1 MGYRNNKSVA
11 DLYLNPQPV
20 PQPMPM
26 PLPQMA
32 PIPSPLDPVE
42 PPPLPTQSMAPQPI
56 SIPQASPQAMS
67 IKPEFIDTP
76 KEQAPIV
83 PQGPMMIPTFE
94 ETTTTSNQNQTLGV
108 DPKSAAAI
116 RQAADAEQ
124 KAAMDLSGVEAKKSG
139 QLALSKEEQA
149 AIQGQQ
155 IDAEKQAREEQRNK
169 ELEAQKQ
176 LDASAQDML
185 KYEFDQNRVWKRM
198 GTAGSIAAGVG
209 IALGA
214 LAQGFGA
221 KSNAA
226 IDAIDKQ
233 IQRDIEQQRM
243 EYEKIKDKT
252 KAQES
257 AYGRLRQLGMDDSQ
271 ARAQL
276 NKASLDQIQT
286 KLEVGLAKLGVE
298 EAPLKAAQTVANAR
312 LRTEEALKGTTT
324 KGFSKNTVE
333 QKGMKIGG
341 GAPLNQ
347 KERVELMQAVDKD
360 EVTKPHK
367 NAKTALN
374 EILSNVDPKTGVAN
388 PVAVASYISSVTGMN
403 QGSYN
408 PKDFNSA
415 LTNMGIPSSM
425 ANKVEAFFGN
435 RKPLDKTITDGIVQ
449 LLKSKVAKTKGA
461 AERRFN
467 ETYANMGLSRQSV
480 LGEDFE
486 MAADRP
492 VGNLK

>member
-11 DLYLNPQPV
+11 DLYLNPQPMPLQSV
-20 PQPMPM
+20 PQPMAM

-42 PPPLPTQSMAPQPI
+42 PQPI
-56 SIPQASPQAMS
+56 SMPQASPQAMS

-76 KEQAPIV
+76 KEQAPIA
-83 PQGPMMIPTFE
+83 PQGPMMIPTFDQ
-94 ETTTTSNQNQTLGV
+94 TTTTSQQNQTTGV
-108 DPKSAAAI
+108 DAKSAAAI
-116 RQAADAEQ
+116 RSAAGDEQ
-124 KAAMDLSGVEAKKSG
+124 KALMDLSGVEAKKAG
-139 QLALSKEEQA
+139 QLSLSKEEQA

-155 IDAEKQAREEQRNK
+155 IIAEKQAREEQRAK
-169 ELEAQKQ
+169 ELDAQKQ

-185 KYEFDQNRVWKRM
+185 KYEFDQDRVWKRM

-286 KLEVGLAKLGVE
+286 KLESGLAKLGVE
-298 EAPLKAAQTVANAR
+298 EAPLIAAQSTAAAR
-312 LRTEEALKGTTT
+312 TKLEDSLKGTNT
-324 KGFSKNTVE
+324 KGFSKNTAE

-341 GAPLNQ
+341 GAPLSQ
-347 KERVELMQAVDKD
+347 KERVELVQATDKD
-360 EVTKPHK
+360 QIVAPYR
-367 NAKTALN
+367 NAKMGLAKFKGSL
-374 EILSNVDPKTGVAN
+374 DPKTGRAN
-388 PVAVASYISSVTGMN
+388 PVALAEFVSGVTGLN
-403 QGSYN
+403 QGSYDPKVFN
-408 PKDFNSA
+408 AAMQSAGIVGRNAEAIRDFWTNEKPVPKDISDNIVKNLRNNVTQSEA
-415 LTNMGIPSSM
+415 A
-425 ANKVEAFFGN
+425 ANRRYREHYG
-435 RKPLDKTITDGIVQ
+435 PL
-449 LLKSKVAKTKGA
+449 
-461 AERRFN
+461 
-467 ETYANMGLSRQSV
+467 GLSRESV
-480 LGEDFE
+480 LGENID
-486 MAADRP
+486 MQSLSRP